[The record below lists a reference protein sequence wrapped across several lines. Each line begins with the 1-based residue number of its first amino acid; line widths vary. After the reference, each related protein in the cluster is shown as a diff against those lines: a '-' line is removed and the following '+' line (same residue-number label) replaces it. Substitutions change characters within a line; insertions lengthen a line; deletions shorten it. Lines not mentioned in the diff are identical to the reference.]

1 MDMAKIDSGPLEM
14 KGLVAYQTEAIVS
27 RTLLSRHGGAVTI
40 FAFDQSQSLSEHTTP
55 YDAFIIAV
63 DGKANILVS
72 GNSYSVEEG
81 QMIRLPANEPH
92 AINALTRF
100 TMLLV
105 MIRK

>member
-1 MDMAKIDSGPLEM
+1 MAKIDTVPLAM
-14 KGLVAYQTEAIVS
+14 KRLVTYQDEAIVS
-27 RTLLSRHGGAVTI
+27 RTLLSRKGGTATI
-40 FAFDQSQSLSEHTTP
+40 FAFDQSQALSEHTTP
-55 YDAFIIAV
+55 YDALIIAV
-63 DGKANILVS
+63 DGKANILIS

-81 QMIRLPANEPH
+81 QMITLPANEPH

>member
-1 MDMAKIDSGPLEM
+1 MHMAKIDTGPMAM

-27 RTLLSRHGGAVTI
+27 RTLLSRNGGTATI
-40 FAFDQSQSLSEHTTP
+40 FAFDQSQALSEHTTP
-55 YDAFIIAV
+55 YDALIIAV
-63 DGKANILVS
+63 DGKANILIS

-81 QMIRLPANEPH
+81 QMITLPANEPH